1 MRRPTQKTKQELIRE
16 FNQNV
21 REINRN
27 LAEIEKVSPDSVALD
42 RHRGEFWEIN
52 DPNYNYNKL
61 RELNKNAKA
70 LLRSGEITV
79 EGHERS
85 IALAIQKLHKKGY
98 TYINR
103 RNFNSFMRFLD
114 DARAKG
120 LGALYS
126 STQLIGRIKEM
137 KNRSLTK
144 GEILA
149 NIDRWAK
156 KNVKRD
162 KKGKVI
168 EQVKPKRLYIKRYK

>member
-1 MRRPTQKTKQELIRE
+1 MPVTRRTKEKILEE
-16 FNQNV
+16 FNRNV

-27 LAEIEKVSPDSVALD
+27 LEEIEKVSPDSVALD

-61 RELNKNAKA
+61 RELNKKAKA
-70 LLRSGEITV
+70 LLSSGEVTV

-85 IALAIQKLHKKGY
+85 VALALKKLHEKGY
-98 TYINR
+98 DYINR
-103 RNFNSFMRFLD
+103 RNFDNFMRFLD

-126 STQLIGRIKEM
+126 STQLIDKIKVM
-137 KNRSLTK
+137 KDRSLTK

-149 NIDRWAK
+149 NINRWAK

-162 KKGKVI
+162 KEGKVI
-168 EQVKPKRLYIKRYK
+168 EQVKPKRLYVKRYK

>member
-1 MRRPTQKTKQELIRE
+1 MAITRRTKEYIIEEYNR
-16 FNQNV
+16 NV

-27 LAEIEKVSPDSVALD
+27 LEELERADPDSVALE
-42 RHRGEFWEIN
+42 RYKGEFWEIH
-52 DPNYNYNKL
+52 DPNYSYNAL
-61 RELNKNAKA
+61 RAQNKKAKEV
-70 LLRSGEITV
+70 LSSGAVSV
-79 EGHERS
+79 EGQERS
-85 IALAIQKLHKKGY
+85 IANALKTLHEEGY
-98 TYINR
+98 DYINR

-126 STQLIGRIKEM
+126 STQLIDKIKEM

-149 NIDRWAK
+149 NIDRWAR

-162 KKGKVI
+162 KEGKVI
-168 EQVKPKRLYIKRYK
+168 EQIKPKKLYIRTK

>member
-1 MRRPTQKTKQELIRE
+1 MRRPTQKTKQELIKE

-27 LAEIEKVSPDSVALD
+27 LEELERKMPDSRALEY
-42 RHRGEFWEIN
+42 HKGEFWEIN

-61 RELNKNAKA
+61 RELNKNAKQ
-70 LLRSGEITV
+70 LLQSGEITV
-79 EGHERS
+79 EGQERS
-85 IALAIQKLHKKGY
+85 IALALKTLHEEGY
-98 TYINR
+98 DYINR
-103 RNFNSFMRFLD
+103 RNFNAFMRFLD

-126 STQLIGRIKEM
+126 STQLIEKIKEM
-137 KNRSLTK
+137 KDRRLTK

-162 KKGKVI
+162 KEGKII
-168 EQVKPKRLYIKRYK
+168 EQVKPKKLYIKRYR